1 MLWTKSRLWAISSAP
16 VVVCVP
22 CSRRWQ
28 TSPLIWLFLQ
38 GFPLR
43 LEGQSVSLCR
53 LINVQTQRRHPLFYS
68 AFYPFPLP
76 FHGQLFPLLL
86 WIIMIIICPKLKQC
100 DTPVCQ
106 WKYLFGL
113 THWPSVFYAVKRIWF
128 VSIPRIVMFL
138 RLAVIATSRDLSSVS
153 SQKFCAVLFSNTVCQ
168 HKGTCLL
175 NKALCMCWSVRRSM
189 DVRWFP

>member
-113 THWPSVFYAVKRIWF
+113 TAKCLLCCEKNLICLHTTHSDVSKTRCDSNKQRLEQRF
-128 VSIPRIVMFL
+128 VSKILCRIIFQHSL
-138 RLAVIATSRDLSSVS
+138 PAQRHLSSEQGSVH
-153 SQKFCAVLFSNTVCQ
+153 VLER
-168 HKGTCLL
+168 
-175 NKALCMCWSVRRSM
+175 A
-189 DVRWFP
+189 